1 MGSKGLHSGE
11 STRLPPMWC
20 GFKSRRRRHMW
31 VQFVVGSLPPRG
43 FSPVLRFSPLLKKP
57 PLPNSNSTRNQVDE
71 EPLSIVDVLPPKSL
85 FIYFIYLSDAFA
97 SFYKGHWATGV
108 YHGDAMLRQITES
121 IKIRREG
128 SINNKTEWNSI
139 TLPQAAIVK

>member
-31 VQFVVGSLPPRG
+31 VQFVVGSLTPRG
-43 FSPVLRFSPLLKKP
+43 FSPGTPVFPSPQKTTSSKF
-57 PLPNSNSTRNQVDE
+57 QFDQ
-71 EPLSIVDVLPPKSL
+71 KSGRRRTTLWICYPQNHYL
-85 FIYFIYLSDAFA
+85 FILFIYLSDAFA